1 MVLVIRLREM
11 TNITPY
17 SKEKESECQVMT
29 TEDRSSSDDSK
40 EDAANRLQQTVID
53 TYPFHLALY
62 ALKE

>member
-1 MVLVIRLREM
+1 M